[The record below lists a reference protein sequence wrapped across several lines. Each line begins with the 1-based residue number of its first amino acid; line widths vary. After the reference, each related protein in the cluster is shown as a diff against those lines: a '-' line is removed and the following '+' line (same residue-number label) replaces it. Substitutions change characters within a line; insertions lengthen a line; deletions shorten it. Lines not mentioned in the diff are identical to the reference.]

1 MGLIMRNG
9 VSYFGD
15 GAVEL
20 TQAEYDALP
29 TSEKLNGTTY
39 YISDA
44 TSLFPAGSISYDN
57 SSSGLVATNAQGA
70 INELTNR
77 NKYST
82 TEHLVGTWVDGKP
95 IYEVTVRIDSPQYN
109 TTDYV
114 DAMTINN
121 VDVCISTSSTW
132 YRTLSGMTFYYSAV
146 GMICP
151 EKASTSYQ
159 LGTRFRKDISKVQ
172 YFNAGYNQ
180 QMQTVWITTRYTK
193 TTD

>member
-1 MGLIMRNG
+1 MGTVYNKFDG
-9 VSYFGD
+9 GNTVS
-15 GAVEL
+15 VEL
-20 TQAEYDALP
+20 TQAQYDALP
-29 TSEKLNGTTY
+29 SSKLTDGVTYFITDTSTVM
-39 YISDA
+39 SA
-44 TSLFPAGSISYDN
+44 TDVSYDN
-57 SSSGLVATNAQGA
+57 VGSGLSATNVQGA
-70 INELTNR
+70 IDALCH
-77 NKYST
+77 YST
-82 TEHLVGTWVDGKP
+82 SEHRVGTWIDGKP
-95 IYEVTVRIDSPQYN
+95 IYEITIKISNPQYN

-132 YRTLSGMTFYYSAV
+132 YRTLSGLTFYYSAV

-151 EKASTSYQ
+151 EKGTTNYQ
-159 LGTRFRKDISKVQ
+159 IGTRFRKDTSKVQ